1 MLRNFYPYAYVNDMF
16 HIDYAALYQQGYRAI
31 IFDIDNTL
39 VHHRDDANQEII
51 DLFRGWRRLVVMPGY
66 ENEDN
71 QL

>member
-39 VHHRDDANQEII
+39 VHTAT
-51 DLFRGWRRLVVMPGY
+51 MPIKKSLIYLGA
-66 ENEDN
+66 DVD
-71 QL
+71 